1 MNAID
6 NKIDFIYKEQI
17 LISQVK
23 EYYIETNEDL
33 KAEIYEKIKTLLKE
47 LYNII

>member
-17 LISQVK
+17 LISYVK